1 MWEGNMSVCVRTLA
15 CTIKHCCCC
24 RIMYPAFVC
33 VCVCVCVCVRLFM
46 LNQYNMQ
53 ELFPLLVRLMLHL
66 SIRGR
71 HAIQ

>member
-1 MWEGNMSVCVRTLA
+1 MCVFEHLHVQSNA
-15 CTIKHCCCC
+15 AAAGLCTQPLCV
-24 RIMYPAFVC
+24 YVC
-33 VCVCVCVCVRLFM
+33 VCVCARLFM